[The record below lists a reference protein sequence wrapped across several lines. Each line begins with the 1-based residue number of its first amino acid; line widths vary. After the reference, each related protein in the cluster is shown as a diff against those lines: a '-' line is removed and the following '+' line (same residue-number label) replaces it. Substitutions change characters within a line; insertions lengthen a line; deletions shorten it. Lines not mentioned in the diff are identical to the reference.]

1 MAEETWI
8 VDRIEGDLAVVED
21 EAGNTFDVPL
31 GILPDD
37 VKEGDVLQLAREP
50 GGTVQS
56 IRRDA
61 QATQERRREMEALQD
76 ELRGRDPGGDIE
88 L

>member
-8 VDRIEGDLAVVED
+8 VDRIEGDVAVVED

-31 GILPDD
+31 AVLPADIR
-37 VKEGDVLQLAREP
+37 EGDVLHVERDP
-50 GGTVQS
+50 GVILRS
-56 IRRDA
+56 VRHDA
-61 QATQERRREMEALQD
+61 EATGERRRQLESLLN
-76 ELRGRDPGGDIE
+76 ELRQRDPGGDIE